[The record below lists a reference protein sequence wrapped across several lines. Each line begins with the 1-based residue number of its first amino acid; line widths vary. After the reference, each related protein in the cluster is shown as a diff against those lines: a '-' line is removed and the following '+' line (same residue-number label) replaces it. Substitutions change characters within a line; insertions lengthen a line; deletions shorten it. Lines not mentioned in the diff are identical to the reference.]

1 MTRAKP
7 IPIPPTEALT
17 QQLLEWA
24 GERPRTYGEA
34 MEAWRTSCPQLPIW
48 EDAIDARLIEVVA
61 QPGARPA
68 ERPVRLTEEGRARA
82 GAVRWG

>member
-1 MTRAKP
+1 MSRAKP

-17 QQLLEWA
+17 QQLLDWA

-34 MEAWRTSCPQLPIW
+34 MDAWRTSCPLLPIW
-48 EDAIDARLIEVVA
+48 EDAVDARLIEVVA

-68 ERPVRLTEEGRARA
+68 ERPVRLTARGRARVGIA
-82 GAVRWG
+82 RWG